1 MRDVIAIRDDYLV
14 ETPEAPEA
22 REGGQYVIS
31 SALRT
36 LQVLTAFGEPPHR
49 LGLADI
55 VTRLGLEKNQA
66 YRSLKTLE
74 AAGYLDATDDGRF
87 VLGALLAE
95 LKIAATRSRGASF
108 LEAAAPVMDRL
119 NSQTEETVHLFMRV
133 GDQALCVDK
142 RDSPQSVRL
151 VAVLG
156 RTFPLHAG
164 AVPKAILASL
174 SEDERER
181 ILDSLGSLPRF
192 TDKTITDRAKLT
204 ALLDQVKTQG
214 FAVSDE
220 DFDSAAKGVGAA
232 VFGDDGSVVGGI
244 SVGGPSYRITDDVL
258 ARFAQLVR
266 AAAGDITRGM
276 ALAGKL

>member
-1 MRDVIAIRDDYLV
+1 MRDVIAIRDELTL
-14 ETPEAPEA
+14 EPPEL
-22 REGGQYVIS
+22 RDGGQYVIS

-36 LQVLTAFGEPPHR
+36 LQVLKAFGEPPHR

-55 VTRLGLEKNQA
+55 VTQLGLEKNQA

-74 AAGYLDATDDGRF
+74 AAGFIDTTTDGRF
-87 VLGALLAE
+87 VLGGLLAE
-95 LKIAATRSRGASF
+95 LKIAATRSSGATF
-108 LEAAAPVMDRL
+108 MEAAAPVMDRL
-119 NSQTEETVHLFMRV
+119 SSQTRETVHLFMRV

-164 AVPKAILASL
+164 AVPKAILANL
-174 SEDERER
+174 EDEERAR
-181 ILDSLGSLPRF
+181 ILGSLAELPRF
-192 TDKTITDRAKLT
+192 TDKTITDRAHLS
-204 ALLDQVKTQG
+204 ALLTRVREQG
-214 FAVSDE
+214 YAVSDE

-266 AAAGDITRGM
+266 AAAGDISRGM